1 MLVATVFGPEHREDR
16 ELEIVRLTLEQLA
29 NPLELLV
36 GQPQRTVERLFR
48 RDLRQGLE
56 STRGRR
62 HVPATL
68 SLL

>member
-1 MLVATVFGPEHREDR
+1 MLIAAMFRPEQREDR
-16 ELEIVRLTLEQLA
+16 ELEVVRLACEQLA
-29 NPLELLV
+29 NPVELLV